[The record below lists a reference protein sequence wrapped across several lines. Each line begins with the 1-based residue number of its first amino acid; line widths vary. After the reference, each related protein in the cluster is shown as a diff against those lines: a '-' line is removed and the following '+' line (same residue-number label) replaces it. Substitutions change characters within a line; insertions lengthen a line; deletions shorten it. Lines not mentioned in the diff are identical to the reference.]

1 MIDCLIEIGEEIVA
15 CNGSFFNGDT
25 IFQLRQLL
33 CDEDVE
39 EVKLVVRNGDTRREV
54 LLRRELILGQQLR
67 KDSKI

>member
-15 CNGSFFNGDT
+15 CNGSSFNGDT